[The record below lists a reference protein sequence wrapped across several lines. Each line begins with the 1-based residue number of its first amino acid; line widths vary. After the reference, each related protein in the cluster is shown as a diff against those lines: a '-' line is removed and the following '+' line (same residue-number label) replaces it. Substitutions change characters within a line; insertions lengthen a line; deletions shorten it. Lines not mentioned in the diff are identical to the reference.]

1 MVTDKGL
8 HLVKRDFNIT
18 ERKIKYTLL
27 PLLLAATAAS
37 GLQIDLPMA

>member
-1 MVTDKGL
+1 MAPDKGL

-18 ERKIKYTLL
+18 VRKIKYTLL

-37 GLQIDLPMA
+37 GPQMDLPMA